1 MPHHDSNNNDVISSS
16 LSSSSSSSQ
25 VPLPGVQI
33 GYMIPTDSSSSNN
46 NNNNIGEIGSI
57 DSGGFSGGGV
67 NPLISKS
74 LELGIW
80 GIVISIIA
88 AVFTSAGLCLQ
99 KVVHKRILNNP
110 ELAPA
115 HKHPLYLAG
124 VAYVALG
131 LILKTALDF
140 LLPLSTVAPLS
151 AQTVVYSTFFEYL
164 FLDGELSR
172 ISIISL
178 IFVIIGIIVSMMGA
192 NIDDGSG
199 YNLHDLWHLFMTET
213 CVILSGSLLA
223 IIIGLREIFKSPP
236 SAASSSSSSPSSI
249 KNALG
254 LLYLSFC
261 SAVFAGWFGT
271 ASKALV
277 ELIKYAFLHGMHTS
291 DAKRSGIWIVLIF
304 LPLLGIP
311 KLRYVGYALSEYH
324 HLQFLP
330 LYQSLTIAANVMCGL
345 VYFQDMSD
353 SRTQGTY
360 ASLPIFMIGLVS
372 ICVGV
377 ALSIQKYN
385 PAKHVI
391 ATVHSVDET
400 QSLLDWSKQEDEE
413 ASMAM
418 YKDEFGIALILS
430 SSSSPSSSSSL

>member
-1 MPHHDSNNNDVISSS
+1 MPHHDSNNNEVI
-16 LSSSSSSSQ
+16 SSSSQ
-25 VPLPGVQI
+25 VPLPGIQI
-33 GYMIPTDSSSSNN
+33 GYMIPTDSSSSSSSS
-46 NNNNIGEIGSI
+46 NNNIGEIGSI
-57 DSGGFSGGGV
+57 DSSGGFNQGGGV

-110 ELAPA
+110 DLAPA

-131 LILKTALDF
+131 LILKTSLDF

-236 SAASSSSSSPSSI
+236 SSSSSSSI

-291 DAKRSGIWIVLIF
+291 DAKRSGIWIVIIF

-418 YKDEFGIALILS
+418 YKDEFGITLILS
-430 SSSSPSSSSSL
+430 TSSSLPSSSLSLPSSSL

>member
-16 LSSSSSSSQ
+16 TQL
-25 VPLPGVQI
+25 PLPGVQI
-33 GYMIPTDSSSSNN
+33 GYVIPPTDSSS
-46 NNNNIGEIGSI
+46 NNNIGEIGSI
-57 DSGGFSGGGV
+57 DSSGGFSGGGG
-67 NPLISKS
+67 NPLIGKS

-110 ELAPA
+110 DLAPA

-131 LILKTALDF
+131 LILKTSLDF

-236 SAASSSSSSPSSI
+236 SASSSSI

-291 DAKRSGIWIVLIF
+291 DAKRSGIWIILIF

-330 LYQSLTIAANVMCGL
+330 LYQSLTIAANVMCGI

-353 SRTQGTY
+353 SRIQGTY

-372 ICVGV
+372 ICAGV
-377 ALSIQKYN
+377 ALSVQKYN

-400 QSLLDWSKQEDEE
+400 QSLLDWSKSEDEE

-418 YKDEFGIALILS
+418 YKDEFGIALILYQN
-430 SSSSPSSSSSL
+430 